1 MYVSNILK
9 CRLGLL
15 KRKRNFP
22 MYPPLKRSFISNNYF
37 PPGANVTSFGP
48 GTGEV
53 FVDDL
58 ECAGNETALLECQH
72 SPLALHNCMHH
83 EDIGVLCTVP
93 PPSGISS
100 QLGLFLGGGG
110 GCFGV

>member
-1 MYVSNILK
+1 M
-9 CRLGLL
+9 
-15 KRKRNFP
+15 
-22 MYPPLKRSFISNNYF
+22 
-37 PPGANVTSFGP
+37 
-48 GTGEV
+48 

-83 EDIGVLCTVP
+83 EDVGVLCTVP

-110 GCFGV
+110 GGGGMFWCVTCYTRIEKINNLALTSDLSDG